1 MTDNEERTA
10 IFSQCP
16 GRNILV
22 AADVKNPPCGPKGG
36 EVKKQD
42 RKS

>member
-1 MTDNEERTA
+1 MKKGQQSLVNAT
-10 IFSQCP
+10 